1 MKIWDELLQLDIK
14 NKERFQDLFSYYVD
28 EVKEGRLILQTRE
41 EDKEDYS
48 LVTEEN
54 RLGSYFVHI
63 VPKEAY
69 ALFKKM
75 PTNQF
80 LGFSV
85 VAGKYNNK
93 DVRVS
98 CFGVECGKL
107 GKALIKK

>member
-1 MKIWDELLQLDIK
+1 MKIWDELLGLNIK
-14 NKERFQDLFSYYVD
+14 NKEKFQSLFSYYFN
-28 EVKEGRLILQTRE
+28 EINNERLKLDPGE
-41 EDKEDYS
+41 LDKGDYS
-48 LVTEEN
+48 LIIEDN

-69 ALFKKM
+69 ALFKRM
-75 PTNQF
+75 PANQF

-85 VAGKYNNK
+85 VAGEYKNK